1 MTFQWITELPPAL
14 ITASAAFV
22 GGILG
27 TLLTIF
33 VTPRL
38 QHYFWKRQKREEI
51 RRQYRRMRLFRPH
64 RCVMDLRP
72 FLPFSDGLRMK
83 VITCC
88 QLW

>member
-1 MTFQWITELPPAL
+1 MSVQSIADIPPAL

-38 QHYFWKRQKREEI
+38 QHYFWKRQKREEL
-51 RRQYRRMRLFRPH
+51 RLAVVTDVNRLAAEFQSNYLFKDHIEDTSERA
-64 RCVMDLRP
+64 LR
-72 FLPFSDGLRMK
+72 FAQS
-83 VITCC
+83 
-88 QLW
+88 